1 MASSKPFVEG
11 GVIDG
16 KAVAAAI
23 REKIAVTVRLLK
35 EKHGKVCGNTTATA
49 AAPASL
55 REHSSTPTPGHPPF
69 HHTQVPGLAVV
80 IVGERKD
87 SQTYV
92 RMKRKACEEV
102 GIASFGAD
110 LPDTATQQE
119 VLDVVQQLNANPDV
133 HGILVQL
140 PVREQEWH
148 VCWGSIAATTG
159 PARELKAHSM
169 SAQRS
174 QGRSLDGCLLNRSLQ
189 PPAAHR
195 HPVPA
200 VLPCLCLCLPAC
212 PPAPVHSCRDT

>member
-1 MASSKPFVEG
+1 MASSKPFVQG

-16 KAVAAAI
+16 KAVAATI
-23 REKIAVTVRLLK
+23 REEIAATVRLLK
-35 EKHGKVCGNTTATA
+35 EKHGKVCGTTTA
-49 AAPASL
+49 AAPAPRAAAQPL
-55 REHSSTPTPGHPPF
+55 LQPTC

-119 VLDVVQQLNANPDV
+119 VLDVLQQLNTNPDV

-140 PVREQEWH
+140 PVREQERH
-148 VCWGSIAATTG
+148 VCGGSSAATTG
-159 PARELKAHSM
+159 PTQEPKVHA
-169 SAQRS
+169 
-174 QGRSLDGCLLNRSLQ
+174 
-189 PPAAHR
+189 PAAVAKGR
-195 HPVPA
+195 QAQP
-200 VLPCLCLCLPAC
+200 
-212 PPAPVHSCRDT
+212 